1 MGLWY
6 GEDNV
11 VVICL
16 DVDGVDVIL
25 CAGDGVMFWLLLC
38 EFRKG
43 LLEFKLRCF
52 NADVGVFLDAGGS
65 GVFGVIAVTF
75 LPVEKNGLL
84 ATDKGI
90 GPFGVENLLRLGV
103 LGVDTFSI
111 VRRGVVFSFP
121 LVFATIGVVG
131 VSSIFLVESVT
142 LPRRRDVVTKGDVS
156 MGKYFGVRRLIMSSE
171 SSESRIIGPSRRLPL
186 E

>member
-11 VVICL
+11 VVICF

-25 CAGDGVMFWLLLC
+25 CAGDGVLFWLVLC

-52 NADVGVFLDAGGS
+52 NADVGVFLVAGGS
-65 GVFGVIAVTF
+65 GVFGVITVTF

-103 LGVDTFSI
+103 LGVDIFSI
-111 VRRGVVFSFP
+111 VRRGVVCSFP
-121 LVFATIGVVG
+121 LDFATIGVVG
-131 VSSIFLVESVT
+131 VSSIFVVEFPPVT
-142 LPRRRDVVTKGDVS
+142 LP
-156 MGKYFGVRRLIMSSE
+156 
-171 SSESRIIGPSRRLPL
+171 
-186 E
+186 